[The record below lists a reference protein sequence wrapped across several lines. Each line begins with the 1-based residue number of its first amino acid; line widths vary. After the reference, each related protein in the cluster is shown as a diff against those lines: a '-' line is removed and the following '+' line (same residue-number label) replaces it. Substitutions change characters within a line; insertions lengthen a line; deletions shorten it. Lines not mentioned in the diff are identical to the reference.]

1 MDLFSSSE
9 QTLRNINVDKQSSS
23 EQKYRYIDL

>member
-9 QTLRNINVDKQSSS
+9 QTLRSINVDKQSSS
-23 EQKYRYIDL
+23 EQKYRYI